1 LEDIT
6 LRALKVLHEVNYIA
20 CEDTRE
26 TMKLLN
32 HFEIH
37 KTLISYH
44 QHSKLSKI
52 DKIIGLLTAG
62 ENVAL
67 VSDAGTPSIS
77 DPGEVLIKQ
86 CLEAKIEVVAIPGVT
101 AAITALSVSG
111 LPTAEFVFIGFLPH
125 KKGRQTK
132 LKEIAEEKR
141 TTILYESPH
150 RIKKLLKELLEFV
163 GDRNV
168 AIGREM
174 TKKFETVYRGKVSEV
189 EKEIKELG
197 EFVVIIEGK
206 NGK

>member
-1 LEDIT
+1 
-6 LRALKVLHEVNYIA
+6 
-20 CEDTRE
+20 
-26 TMKLLN
+26 MKLLN